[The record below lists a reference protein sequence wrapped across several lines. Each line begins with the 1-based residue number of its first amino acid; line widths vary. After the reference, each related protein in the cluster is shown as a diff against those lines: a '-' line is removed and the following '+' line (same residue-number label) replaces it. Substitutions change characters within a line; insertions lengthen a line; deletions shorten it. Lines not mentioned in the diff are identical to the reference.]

1 MEGEIVDT
9 MSDEQYE
16 QGKQENEANYER
28 EEQDVQSLQAKE
40 AAPGAPI
47 VRGNTPRPFM
57 YSTMTAVPPSK
68 LPEPLPEEKKGKNA
82 AFSPISAFP
91 TKPPSAPPL
100 PEEPDE
106 YDDVEAHMYTPS
118 VTNKLATPTRDMQE
132 FEWLFEYGLEM
143 DNFHLNTPERLDG
156 LALLYGNAVLKG
168 YRLFLGSY
176 EDEDARTR
184 TLTAIV
190 PDTRVDAEV
199 WGVLYRVPRYV
210 TQERSDEPA
219 LLETVHAFPQSGMR
233 EMRVE
238 VLETYRNRTLSCIT
252 YGYED
257 ASTAAQHL
265 ATAETQDGLAMYIR
279 RLTSI
284 ATKQKLPDAYIKQLR
299 NTRISTSMPITPS
312 TRHEQIETAPLV
324 ATAVRTEQH
333 TEPLM
338 MSVEKL
344 PKAHTSTSPLQARK
358 SHPNR
363 WFVAFA
369 IYLFCLLL
377 AVFALAVVQGM
388 GIANDVLN
396 DNFLLLHVPWLVLL
410 YGLLGG
416 CVSSIITLGRTSA
429 PNEAPIFVVVTW
441 FTRPF
446 VGAVLALFAY
456 LLLSSGL
463 FSAVSSS
470 TARPESLFLLVGALA
485 GMCEGWLFLRK
496 R

>member
-1 MEGEIVDT
+1 MDT

-16 QGKQENEANYER
+16 RGKQENEPDHER
-28 EEQDVQSLQAKE
+28 EEQDAQSLQAKE

-68 LPEPLPEEKKGKNA
+68 LPESLPEEKKGANA
-82 AFSPISAFP
+82 TFSPISAFP
-91 TKPPSAPPL
+91 TKPPLAPPL

-118 VTNKLATPTRDMQE
+118 VTNKLATPTYDMQE

-143 DNFHLNTPERLDG
+143 DSFHLNAPERLNG
-156 LALLYGNAVLKG
+156 LALLYGSAVLKG

-184 TLTAIV
+184 TLATIV
-190 PDTRVDAEV
+190 PDTRANAEV
-199 WGVLYRVPRYV
+199 WGVLYRVPRHV

-233 EMRVE
+233 EMCVE
-238 VLETYRNRTLSCIT
+238 VLETYRNRTVSCIT

-257 ASTAAQHL
+257 AAIAAQHL
-265 ATAETQDGLAMYIR
+265 ATTETQDGLAMYIR

-284 ATKQKLPDAYIKQLR
+284 ATKQKLPDEYIKQLR
-299 NTRISTSMPITPS
+299 STRISTSMPITPS
-312 TRHEQIETAPLV
+312 TRHEQLKTAPLV

-344 PKAHTSTSPLQARK
+344 PKAHAHTAPLQTRK

-377 AVFALAVVQGM
+377 AVLALAVVQGM

-416 CVSSIITLGRTSA
+416 CISSIITLGRASVPA
-429 PNEAPIFVVVTW
+429 EAPIFVVVTW

-470 TARPESLFLLVGALA
+470 PARPESLFLLAGALA
-485 GMCEGWLFLRK
+485 GMCESWLFLRK